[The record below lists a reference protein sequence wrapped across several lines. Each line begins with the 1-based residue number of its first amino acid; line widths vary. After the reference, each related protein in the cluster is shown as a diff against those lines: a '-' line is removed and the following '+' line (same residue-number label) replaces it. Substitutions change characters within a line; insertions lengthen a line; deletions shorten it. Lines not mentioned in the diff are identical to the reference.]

1 VAFIAA
7 RFDPQIV
14 MVAAFATAGMT
25 IGITCYAYTTKSDFT
40 IFGPL
45 LFVIGFTLAFASL
58 FFFFWWGRAM
68 HIVWCIIGVILF
80 SFYLLFDTQLI
91 MGGKR
96 YEIEID
102 DYIIGAIILYTD
114 IITIFRPFEDKLLR
128 KHLPRMFSLI
138 KNES

>member
-114 IITIFRPFEDKLLR
+114 IITNFIYLL
-128 KHLPRMFSLI
+128 
-138 KNES
+138 